1 MVINYSLKIL
11 LNLSIQ
17 YCKIIKKSAKDNIKI
32 SITQN

>member
-17 YCKIIKKSAKDNIKI
+17 YYKIMKKSVKDNIKI